1 MGSDYTTL
9 RIGVLGAGQLG
20 RMLALAAHPLGF
32 QLHFLDND
40 TNAPAANMGFPF
52 HHGSFRE
59 AEAVLTFGR
68 QVDIVTVE
76 IEHVAVDALEA
87 LEAEGKTVYPRPATL
102 RTIQDKGLQK
112 DFLAAHQLP
121 TAAYLL
127 VADRAEALARVDAG
141 EIALP
146 LVQKVRRGGYDGY
159 GVRIH
164 KTRQSLAEQGF
175 DAPSV
180 LEAMVDIQLEIAV
193 IVARSATGE
202 VQNFPPVGMNFH
214 PVANQVEFLYV
225 PAGLSE
231 QKQTEVESV
240 ARSLAEEL
248 DLVGLLAVEFFLTR
262 EGRWL
267 VNEMAPR
274 PHNSGHLTI
283 EACETSQFEQH
294 LRAITGL
301 PLGNTRLRSAAAMA
315 NLVGAAGHAG
325 RVHYRGLEQALALPG
340 VHVHL
345 YGKPHTKPFRKMGHA
360 TVLAPTAADSL
371 ALAEQVKQLIQV
383 EAVQESI

>member
-1 MGSDYTTL
+1 MGSDYTTQ

-20 RMLALAAHPLGF
+20 RMLAQAAHPLGF
-32 QLHFLDND
+32 RLHFLDSD
-40 TNAPAANMGFPF
+40 AQAPAAQLGFPF
-52 HHGSFRE
+52 QLGSFRE
-59 AEAVLTFGR
+59 AEVVLAFGR
-68 QVDIVTVE
+68 EMDIVTVE
-76 IEHVAVDALEA
+76 IEHVSVDALEA
-87 LEAEGKTVYPRPATL
+87 LETEGKAVYPRPATL

-127 VADRAEALARVDAG
+127 VANKAEALARVDAG
-141 EIALP
+141 QIALP

-159 GVRIH
+159 GVRLH

-180 LEAMVDIQLEIAV
+180 LEALVDIGSEIAV
-193 IVARSATGE
+193 IVARSARGE
-202 VQNFPPVGMNFH
+202 IQTFPPVGMTFH

-225 PAGLSE
+225 PAGLSDE
-231 QKQTEVESV
+231 KQAEVENL
-240 ARSLAEEL
+240 ARNLAEKL

-301 PLGNTRLRSAAAMA
+301 PLGSTRLRSAAAMA
-315 NLVGAAGHAG
+315 NLVGAAGHSG
-325 RVHYRGLEQALALPG
+325 TVHYRGLNQALALPG
-340 VHVHL
+340 VHMHL
-345 YGKPHTKPFRKMGHA
+345 YGKPQTKPFRKMGHA
-360 TVLAPTAADSL
+360 TVLAPTAAQSL
-371 ALAEQVKQLIQV
+371 ALAQQVKHLIQV
-383 EAVQESI
+383 EAAE